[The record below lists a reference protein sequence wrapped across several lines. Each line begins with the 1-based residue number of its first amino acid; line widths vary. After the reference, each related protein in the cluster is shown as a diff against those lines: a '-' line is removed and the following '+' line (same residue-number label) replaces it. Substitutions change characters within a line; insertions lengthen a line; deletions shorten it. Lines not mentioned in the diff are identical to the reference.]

1 MTFKKKLVASL
12 SLALLLGFNS
22 IALANISLSIKDGDV
37 KDVLSAIS
45 SISGKSIVTDD
56 SVKGTISIDLNDVP
70 FDTALDIVTRS
81 KGLSYKTTNN
91 VIVVS
96 TAENME
102 KFFGRLTIFKL
113 QYATA
118 KEVVES
124 LKSSISKGIGFDPVT
139 NSIIFSGSI
148 GDENKLRDALKVLD
162 VATKQITLEAK
173 IVALELGD
181 ERNLGIKWDWTS
193 IPEPSSSNSDTTYG
207 GVINWGHGDTS
218 RIQATLTA
226 LFTNNKANILATPRI
241 ITIPGKQAS
250 IFIGDHIP
258 VTTEK
263 VSNGSTTSTTEYV
276 DAGIKLSYTPVVSE
290 DGYITAAVHTEV
302 STATLVTTLKNYKIS
317 SRTADTNVR
326 MRNGETLVIGGLI
339 NEEEQKKIEKIPFLS
354 NLPILG
360 ELFKNRTNSKK
371 KTEVMIIL
379 TPYITDAGDSPAIYD
394 PRTKNAKFSPVPGSY
409 EETENKALR
418 NEEERLEDAKQNA
431 VVTTPPKVT
440 TSTRTIKASD
450 VQIPEI
456 SGKKLTM
463 RQKAD
468 QLLAA
473 QKAKNAN

>member
-1 MTFKKKLVASL
+1 MIFKKKLIASL
-12 SLALLLGFNS
+12 SLALLLGFS
-22 IALANISLSIKDGDV
+22 SSALANISLSIKDGDI

-45 SISGKSIVTDD
+45 TISGKSIVTDD

-70 FDTALDIVTRS
+70 FDTALDIVTRA
-81 KGLSYKTTNN
+81 KGLSYKTMNN
-91 VIVVS
+91 VVVVS
-96 TAENME
+96 TADNME
-102 KFFGRLTIFKL
+102 KFFGRVTVFKL

-118 KEVVES
+118 KEVVEA
-124 LKSSISKGIGFDPVT
+124 LKGTFSKGLSFDPVT

-148 GDENKLRDALKVLD
+148 GDENKLRDALKTLD

-173 IVALELGD
+173 IIAVDLED
-181 ERNLGIKWDWTS
+181 AKNLGVTWNWTEL
-193 IPEPSSSNSDTTYG
+193 PEAEESNSDTTYG
-207 GVINWGHGDTS
+207 GIMHLGHGYTA
-218 RIQATLTA
+218 RFQATLNA
-226 LFTNNKANILATPRI
+226 LYTNKKANILATPRI

-263 VSNGSTTSTTEYV
+263 VSNGSTTTTTEYV

-302 STATLVTTLKNYKIS
+302 STASLVSELKNYKIT

-326 MRNGETLVIGGLI
+326 MRNGETLIIGGLI
-339 NEEEQKKIEKIPFLS
+339 NEEEQKNLQKVPFLS
-354 NLPILG
+354 NIPILG
-360 ELFKNRTNSKK
+360 ELFKNRTTSKV
-371 KTEVMIIL
+371 KTEVMMIL

-394 PRTKNAKFSPVPGSY
+394 PRTKNTTFSPVPGSY
-409 EETENKALR
+409 EDTENKALR
-418 NEEERLEDAKQNA
+418 KEEDRLADAKRDA
-431 VVTTPPKVT
+431 IVTPPKVAT
-440 TSTRTIKASD
+440 TTRIIKSSD
-450 VQIPEI
+450 VQIPEV

-463 RQKAD
+463 RQRAD